1 MATIPTARG
10 LLLVIAMLLA
20 APALHAQVANPAANP
35 AGSSWPAKPVRM
47 VMPSP
52 PAGSPDRV
60 TRIVADKLAARW
72 GHPVVVE
79 NRAGATTMIGTEY
92 VIRNAQPDGYTLLS
106 TFTSLVQAPALFDKV
121 PFDWERDLAPITQ
134 LIRSEVVLVVRGD
147 SPWRSL
153 GELLA
158 AAKAA
163 PRPLSY
169 GSFGN
174 GSSFHIYGETLKRV
188 AGVDLTHVPYKGE
201 AQSMTDLLGGQVDVN
216 FNSIGTALPHLRTG
230 RLRALALVSPVRSR
244 AMPEVPTFTESG
256 VKRLETTG
264 WFGLLAPAATP
275 RAIID
280 RVAADTAQVLALPD
294 VATTLREQG
303 LEPVGSTPAQFAQ
316 YLRENAATWKQL
328 ASELGIRA
336 AD

>member
-1 MATIPTARG
+1 MMSIPCARG
-10 LLLVIAMLLA
+10 LLPAFALLLASPTPFASPALLAQAAAPTA
-20 APALHAQVANPAANP
+20 APATAP
-35 AGSSWPAKPVRM
+35 WPARAVRM

-60 TRIVADKLAARW
+60 TRLVADRLAARW
-72 GHPVVVE
+72 GQPVVVE
-79 NRAGATTMIGTEY
+79 NRPGATTMIGTEY

-153 GELLA
+153 GELIA

-163 PRPLSY
+163 QGTSPNKPLSY

-174 GSSFHIYGETLKRV
+174 GSSFHIYGETLKRG
-188 AGVDLTHVPYKGE
+188 AAINMTHVPYKGE

-216 FNSIGTALPHLRTG
+216 FNSIGTALPHLRSG

-244 AMPEVPTFTESG
+244 AMPDVPTFAEAG
-256 VKRLETTG
+256 VRRLETAG

-275 RAIID
+275 RAVVE
-280 RVAADTAQVLALPD
+280 RVAADTAQVLAL
-294 VATTLREQG
+294 
-303 LEPVGSTPAQFAQ
+303 LESGA
-316 YLRENAATWKQL
+316 
-328 ASELGIRA
+328 
-336 AD
+336 